1 MNHRLCLWLVSTNSD
16 SSVCAKVLRRPV
28 EAAGVE
34 RTLSLDAQKTGP
46 VEVIMPVAFLPKRRQ
61 IPYNLAP
68 RLGADGQLMLAA
80 PEEMSMKFKML
91 ALAVFVPSLFV
102 LPAIA
107 HHSFAMFDAEQTVQF
122 SGTVRELQWTNPH
135 SWLQITVQ
143 NERGEAIEWSLE
155 MGSPGD
161 LARSGWRP
169 RTVVPGDEITVTLHP
184 LNDGSPGGQLLT
196 AVLPN
201 GEALGE

>member
-1 MNHRLCLWLVSTNSD
+1 
-16 SSVCAKVLRRPV
+16 
-28 EAAGVE
+28 
-34 RTLSLDAQKTGP
+34 
-46 VEVIMPVAFLPKRRQ
+46 MP
-61 IPYNLAP
+61 
-68 RLGADGQLMLAA
+68 AA
-80 PEEMSMKFKML
+80 PEKMSMKFKML
-91 ALAVFVPSLFV
+91 ALAGFVPSLFV

-122 SGTVRELQWTNPH
+122 SGTVRELQWTSPH
-135 SWLQITVQ
+135 SWLQIMVQ

-155 MGSPGD
+155 MGSPSG

-196 AVLPN
+196 VVLPN

>member
-1 MNHRLCLWLVSTNSD
+1 M
-16 SSVCAKVLRRPV
+16 P
-28 EAAGVE
+28 AALE
-34 RTLSLDAQKTGP
+34 K
-46 VEVIMPVAFLPKRRQ
+46 
-61 IPYNLAP
+61 
-68 RLGADGQLMLAA
+68 ML
-80 PEEMSMKFKML
+80 MKFKIL
-91 ALAVFVPSLFV
+91 ALAGFVPSLFV

-107 HHSFAMFDAEQTVQF
+107 HHSLAMFDVEQTVEF
-122 SGTVRELQWTNPH
+122 SGTVKELQWTSPH

-155 MGSPGD
+155 MGSPGE

-169 RTVVPGDEITVTLHP
+169 RTVVPGDEITVTVHP

-196 AVLPN
+196 VVLPN